1 MSKCPPG
8 VICFENFT
16 FLYVIIAVGIML
28 YLFYIRQESVNTN
41 ANTKMNTNNAVQH
54 NNMSDSHSYSGISS
68 MFGIFPR
75 PNYSFSNVQNDVLM
89 NPYTPPL
96 KDERVIM
103 SNDVRGGIPI
113 NINTRAVDTNYR
125 QIGLLKRMNGQETL
139 LPLMGRPLY
148 VGRDKWQYYT
158 MNDSNNQLKLPVS
171 FKSKSCTSEYGC
183 DEISNGDTVYVD
195 GIDATF
201 QATIYDN
208 ATMRYIPFA

>member
-16 FLYVIIAVGIML
+16 FIYVIIAIFVMI
-28 YLFYIRQESVNTN
+28 YLFYVRQLSMNNDKQQSIN
-41 ANTKMNTNNAVQH
+41 ANRSENN
-54 NNMSDSHSYSGISS
+54 YSEQNASIMSS
-68 MFGIFPR
+68 MLGIFPR
-75 PNYSFSNVQNDVLM
+75 PSYSFSNVQNDVLM
-89 NPYTPPL
+89 NPYAPPL

-103 SNDVRGGIPI
+103 SNDIRGGIPI
-113 NINTRAVDTNYR
+113 NINTRAVDTSYR

-171 FKSKSCTSEYGC
+171 YKSKSCTSEYGC

-208 ATMRYIPFA
+208 ATMRYIPFV